1 MSELTIKLFTVAVYP
16 FIFALAGYFQARGF
30 NVELLYFGAIGQIIA
45 ILVQYS
51 DSRKKVIEN
60 KGLVDWVLWFVNI
73 VKAGLLAMFFA
84 QEVVNAGW
92 VGSEHLA
99 AVFIG
104 IMADMALPMYEHIK
118 GWIGNKFNNKNN
130 G

>member
-60 KGLVDWVLWFVNI
+60 KDLVDWVLWLVNI
-73 VKAGLLAMFFA
+73 IKAGLLAMFFS

-92 VGSEHLA
+92 LGSEHLA

-104 IMADMALPMYEHIK
+104 IMADIALPVMEQIK
-118 GWIGNKFNNKNN
+118 NWVINKIGKNN

>member
-60 KGLVDWVLWFVNI
+60 KDLVDWVLWLVNI
-73 VKAGLLAMFFA
+73 VKAGLLAMFFS

-92 VGSEHLA
+92 LGSEHLA

-104 IMADMALPMYEHIK
+104 IMADIALPVMEQIK
-118 GWIGNKFNNKNN
+118 NWVTNKIGKNN

>member
-1 MSELTIKLFTVAVYP
+1 M
-16 FIFALAGYFQARGF
+16 
-30 NVELLYFGAIGQIIA
+30 
-45 ILVQYS
+45 QYS

-60 KGLVDWVLWFVNI
+60 KDLVDWVLWLVNI

-118 GWIGNKFNNKNN
+118 GWVGNKFNNIV
-130 G
+130 